1 MTTATAEHR
10 TAAPYAE
17 QVTWGILWIAFAAF
31 CLIVG
36 LMGVGLYYFL
46 YNSIVPMPSILH
58 VSRGTL
64 GVTTTDLLEL
74 VVRDDRSLMSGEVV
88 SVPPDTQGVILIDD
102 DSDDERSHFAAL
114 TLRGDTQVRF
124 VNALRPRFDWGVES
138 YRITL
143 VGITGD
149 IDVSIAPSLRRPV
162 QLELIASGGDLVYFD
177 RPGDYTVSVRG
188 DLLQVVSYEGA
199 ARLVADDRA
208 VPALEIPM
216 GSRGVLSM
224 SSNGITSLPGFVDL
238 LGSLTLTPDTL
249 ISANSE
255 TPSEV
260 LASPLTWICFNP
272 SDTQEP
278 RGTYDVEEIDG
289 RRAVHLLRAQNATTH
304 GETRCTQRFGGSL
317 GVDISGYNYLSLRVT
332 FRIVSQSLAVCGVA
346 GSECPLM
353 LNMQYIPTIFEAEAS
368 PNVAT
373 DAFGSIFNPLRPG
386 PGRNWRKGFYVM
398 PRGEL
403 DSPQRCD
410 TCLQE
415 HSLVRPDKWY
425 TFDSGNLLTP
435 FAPEDRPRY
444 LLNFSFYASGHQFDV
459 YISEM
464 QMLVGNI
471 ENGSGG
477 E

>member
-1 MTTATAEHR
+1 MTTATAEHQG
-10 TAAPYAE
+10 AVPYTE
-17 QVTWGILWIAFAAF
+17 QVTWGMLWLAFAVF
-31 CLIVG
+31 CLTIG

-74 VVRDDRSLMSGEVV
+74 VVRDNRSLMSGEII
-88 SVPPDTQGVILIDD
+88 SVPPDTQGVILI
-102 DSDDERSHFAAL
+102 SDNSDMETSHLVAL

-124 VNALRPRFDWGVES
+124 VNALRPRFDWGVEA

-149 IDVSIAPSLRRPV
+149 IDVSISPSLQRPL
-162 QLELIASGGDLVYFD
+162 QLELIASGGDLASFD

-188 DLLQVVSYEGA
+188 DQLQVVSYDGA
-199 ARLVADDRA
+199 ARLVSEDRA
-208 VPALEIPM
+208 VPALEIPV

-224 SSNGITSLPGFVDL
+224 SNNQIISLPGYVDL
-238 LGSLTLTPDTL
+238 LGALTFTPDTL
-249 ISANSE
+249 ISANPD

-278 RGTYDVEEIDG
+278 RGTYNVEEIDG

-317 GVDISGYNYLSLRVT
+317 GVDISGYNYLSLRVV
-332 FRIVSQSLAVCGVA
+332 FRIVSQSLAVCGIA

-353 LNMQYIPTIFEAEAS
+353 LNMQYIPAIYEAEAA
-368 PNVAT
+368 PT
-373 DAFGSIFNPLRPG
+373 LTIEDFGSIFDPLRPS

-403 DSPQRCD
+403 DAPQRCD
-410 TCLQE
+410 TCFQE
-415 HSLVRPDKWY
+415 HSLVRADEWY

-444 LLNFSFYASGHQFDV
+444 LLNFSFYASGHQYDV
-459 YISEM
+459 YISDM
-464 QMLVGNI
+464 QMLVSNI
-471 ENGSGG
+471 ENGSAG